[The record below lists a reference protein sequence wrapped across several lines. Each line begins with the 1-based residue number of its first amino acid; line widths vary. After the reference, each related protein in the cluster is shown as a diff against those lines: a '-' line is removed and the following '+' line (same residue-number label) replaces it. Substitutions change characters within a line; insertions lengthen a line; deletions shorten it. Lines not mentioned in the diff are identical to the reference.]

1 MEERRPRVLAIDAG
15 GTMTDTFIVDELGSF
30 VVGKAQTTP
39 DDESVGFMES
49 ARDALKQWES
59 SPEEAFGTIAS
70 GIYSGTAMLNR
81 LLSRQG
87 LEIGAIVT
95 AGQEDYLKI
104 ERGIQTYLGYSYSD
118 RLHLATHYHNPSLV
132 PRERMKGVRGRIDV
146 FGEEVAPLRE
156 QDAREAAA
164 ELLDAGVDGICV
176 CLLLSYRNA
185 EHEIRVGEILA
196 EEKAKRGV
204 DGQVPVFLSSELYP
218 QRRDLPRLNST
229 LIEAYAA
236 EPSRGTLKAVRDQT
250 KKAGA
255 RFELRVM
262 ASHGGTISIE
272 ARELARTLVS
282 GPIGGVVGGQGIA
295 ERLGIPNA
303 LCTDIGGTSFDIAL
317 ITDGRF
323 EITPTPDIARFM
335 LNMPLVKID
344 SIGAGTGSFVRVNPN
359 SGRPEL
365 GPDSAGARIG
375 VCWPEGGLETISV
388 TDLNLVLGRVNPDYF
403 LGGDVKLDPER
414 ARAEVERQLAEPLGL
429 ELDDAAAGVVGL
441 FEQTLKNE
449 AVGRILGKG
458 YSPADYALLCYG
470 GGGPLHVGGYTEGVA
485 YRDVLVPAWAAG
497 FSAYG
502 CACAD
507 FEYRYDQTIDMP
519 ILPGQ
524 DELEKAGIA
533 VMITGGWLGLEDKVA
548 DEFAKS
554 GIERDAITFTHAV
567 RMQYYGQLNDIE
579 IVSPHAELE
588 DDGQLDDLI
597 DEFERAYGKVYARSA
612 RSPELGYLVTQ
623 AIVHGSVEV
632 EKPALPDFGEGEGAP
647 PSKGARRVRWG
658 DDYADSDIYELD
670 QVEAGNSITGPAIVE
685 ATRDL
690 EPREREPIGWEGKR
704 LDQMLAESERLFA
717 DTGSYCGLSGE
728 LELKDSDPIG
738 YEKLFARLRGGLVSA
753 RETALNI
760 SASPIVREL
769 GELCFALYTPEG
781 DSVALSTGIIVHV
794 HTMSDAIKWMV
805 RHGYEDNPGIR
816 PGDIF
821 ANNDPVIG
829 DVHNADGAA
838 SPTCSTS
845 APRRPEE
852 CRWGRPTGSTTAST
866 CPA

>member
-1 MEERRPRVLAIDAG
+1 MAPDDAERNPRVLAIDAG
-15 GTMTDTFIVDELGSF
+15 GTMTDTFVVDEAGAF

-39 DDESVGFMES
+39 DDESVGFMSS
-49 ARDALKQWES
+49 ARDALKQWGS
-59 SPEEAFGTIAS
+59 TPEDAFGGIAS

-87 LEIGAIVT
+87 LAIGAIVS
-95 AGQEDYLKI
+95 AGQEDYLRI

-118 RLHLATHYHNPSLV
+118 RLHLATHYHNPPLV
-132 PRERMKGVRGRIDV
+132 PRERVRGVRGRIDV
-146 FGEEVAPLRE
+146 FGAEVLPLRE
-156 QDAREAAA
+156 QDARAAA
-164 ELLDAGVDGICV
+164 EELLDAGVDGICV
-176 CLLLSYRNA
+176 CLLFSYRNA

-196 EEKAKRGV
+196 EEKARRGL
-204 DGQVPVFLSSELYP
+204 DGEVPVFLSADLYP

-250 KKAGA
+250 KEAGA
-255 RFELRVM
+255 GFELRVM

-295 ERLGIPNA
+295 ERLEIPNA

-335 LNMPLVKID
+335 LNMPLVRID

-359 SGRPEL
+359 SARPEL
-365 GPDSAGARIG
+365 GPDSAGAQIG
-375 VCWPEGGLETISV
+375 VCWPEGRLETISV

-403 LGGDVKLDPER
+403 LGGDVQLDPER
-414 ARAEVERQLAEPLGL
+414 ARAEVKRQLAEPLGL
-429 ELDDAAAGVVGL
+429 EVDDAAAGVVGL

-449 AVGRILGKG
+449 AIGRILGKG

-470 GGGPLHVGGYTEGVA
+470 GGGPLHVAGYTEGVA

-524 DELEKAGIA
+524 DELEKAGVA
-533 VMITGGWLGLEDKVA
+533 VMITGAWLGLQDKVA

-554 GIERDAITFTHAV
+554 GVERDRITFTHAV

-579 IVSPHAELE
+579 IVSPHIDLEGAE
-588 DDGQLDDLI
+588 QLDDLI
-597 DEFERAYGKVYARSA
+597 AEFERAYGKVYARSA

-632 EKPALPDFGEGEGAP
+632 EKPALPNFAEREGAP
-647 PSKGARRVRWG
+647 PAKGTRRVRWG
-658 DDYADSDIYELD
+658 DGDAETDIYELTEI
-670 QVEAGNSITGPAIVE
+670 EAGNSIEGPAIVE
-685 ATRDL
+685 STATTFAIPPGRTA
-690 EPREREPIGWEGKR
+690 R
-704 LDQMLAESERLFA
+704 LDRHQIFH
-717 DTGSYCGLSGE
+717 LSG
-728 LELKDSDPIG
+728 
-738 YEKLFARLRGGLVSA
+738 
-753 RETALNI
+753 T
-760 SASPIVREL
+760 
-769 GELCFALYTPEG
+769 
-781 DSVALSTGIIVHV
+781 
-794 HTMSDAIKWMV
+794 
-805 RHGYEDNPGIR
+805 
-816 PGDIF
+816 
-821 ANNDPVIG
+821 
-829 DVHNADGAA
+829 
-838 SPTCSTS
+838 
-845 APRRPEE
+845 
-852 CRWGRPTGSTTAST
+852 
-866 CPA
+866 

>member
-1 MEERRPRVLAIDAG
+1 MAPRTTLDPRVLAIDAG
-15 GTMTDTFIVDELGSF
+15 GTMTDTFIVDGAGGF

-39 DDESVGFMES
+39 EDESIGFMES
-49 ARDALKQWES
+49 ARDALEQWDS
-59 SPEEAFGTIAS
+59 SPEESFPRIAS
-70 GIYSGTAMLNR
+70 GIFSGTAMLNR
-81 LLSRQG
+81 LLSRTG
-87 LEIGAIVT
+87 RNIGAIVT
-95 AGQEDYLKI
+95 AGNEDYLRI
-104 ERGIQTYLGYSYSD
+104 ERGIQTYLGFSYSD
-118 RLHLATHYHNPSLV
+118 RLHIATHHHNEPIV
-132 PRERMKGVRGRIDV
+132 PRDQMKGVRGRIDV
-146 FGEEVAPLRE
+146 MGTEVLPLRE
-156 QDAREAAA
+156 QDVRDAAV
-164 ELLDAGVDGICV
+164 ELLDAGVEGICV
-176 CLLLSYRNA
+176 CLLFSYRNA
-185 EHEIRVGEILA
+185 EHELRVGEILE
-196 EEKAKRGV
+196 EEKAKRGR
-204 DGQVPVFLSSELYP
+204 DGETPVFLSSELYP

-236 EPSRGTLKAVRDQT
+236 EPSRGSLKAVRDQT

-255 RFELRVM
+255 SFELRVM

-375 VCWPEGGLETISV
+375 VCWPEGGLDTISV

-403 LGGDVKLDPER
+403 LGGDIQLDPER
-414 ARAEVERQLAEPLGL
+414 AYAEVERQVAQPLGL
-429 ELDDAAAGVVGL
+429 EVADAAAGVVGL

-519 ILPGQ
+519 IPPGQ

-533 VMITGGWLGLEDKVA
+533 VMITGAWLGLEDKVA

-554 GIERDAITFTHAV
+554 GIERDAIAFTHAV

-579 IVSPHAELE
+579 IFSPHAELE
-588 DDGQLDDLI
+588 DDSQLDDLI
-597 DEFERAYGKVYARSA
+597 DEFEQAYGKVYARSA

-632 EKPALPDFGEGEGAP
+632 EKPSLPDLGEREGTP
-647 PSKGARRVRWG
+647 PAKGARRVRWG
-658 DDYADSDIYELD
+658 DDYADTEVYELD

-685 ATRDL
+685 SVATTFAIPPGRVA
-690 EPREREPIGWEGKR
+690 R
-704 LDQMLAESERLFA
+704 LDRHQIFHLTAE
-717 DTGSYCGLSGE
+717 D
-728 LELKDSDPIG
+728 
-738 YEKLFARLRGGLVSA
+738 
-753 RETALNI
+753 
-760 SASPIVREL
+760 
-769 GELCFALYTPEG
+769 
-781 DSVALSTGIIVHV
+781 
-794 HTMSDAIKWMV
+794 
-805 RHGYEDNPGIR
+805 
-816 PGDIF
+816 
-821 ANNDPVIG
+821 
-829 DVHNADGAA
+829 
-838 SPTCSTS
+838 
-845 APRRPEE
+845 
-852 CRWGRPTGSTTAST
+852 
-866 CPA
+866 